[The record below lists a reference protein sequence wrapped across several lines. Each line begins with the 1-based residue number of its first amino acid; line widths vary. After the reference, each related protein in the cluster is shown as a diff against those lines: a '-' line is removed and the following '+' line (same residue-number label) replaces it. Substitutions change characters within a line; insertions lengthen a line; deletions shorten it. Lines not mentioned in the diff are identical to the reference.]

1 MKLIKARIQNYR
13 SIKDTGEFDIEELK
27 TIMVGP
33 NEAGKTVILQ
43 ALQKLNRPDGV
54 DGFDEIR
61 DYPRSLYNDITTGK
75 VKAEDVEVVR
85 GYFILDDEDKK
96 VVPKEFHECT
106 YVLYRKLNNEGRYFL
121 LNAPNKKNFADIK
134 NDLSRLSSH
143 IDKEFLKD
151 EDNSDKTKPSVSLK
165 LITDDLSDTST
176 LSEDTISKLN
186 KWLEENYPLVDEDN
200 TKEENRY
207 EKLTE
212 EIKFNLEFEK
222 TEKLISSRKPV
233 FVLFNNFFK
242 VKPLIHLEH
251 LADRVEGQLLDDD
264 KYYDYGNLCLLKLL
278 GFSPRDLSNIG
289 KTASPNKNDS
299 DALKEYR
306 DTLDKRSYQL
316 DAASIRLTKEIK
328 AIWNP
333 NPNRPE
339 AEKINISADGQ
350 YLKVS
355 VEDDIGVK
363 IELDQRSEGFQWLVS
378 FYVVFFAEAMD
389 KHKNA
394 ILLLDEPGMSLHG
407 LKQRDFRTTLSKL
420 SEENQTIYTTH
431 SPFLVGSD
439 ELDLVRVVELKD
451 REEGT
456 KVHTTISSSDP
467 AGLLPL
473 QEALG
478 YDLAQ
483 SLFSQTKNLVLEG
496 LTDYWYVEATSAILR
511 EDKVVNLDN
520 KIALVFANSA
530 GKVVYYATILHAH
543 NLKIAA
549 LLDSDAAGDQAAQ
562 QENLVH
568 TLGNK
573 SILRTKDFCSNVAK
587 PEIEDLLRETLIEIV
602 KSEYSKDC
610 KSISDSQPTRP
621 IVDIFAQEVPNF
633 SKYKLAK
640 AFLRWCKEND
650 SSKLT
655 SEEIE
660 NWTKLIN
667 QINKAL
673 R

>member
-378 FYVVFFAEAMD
+378 FYVVFFAKAMD